1 VVSGPPFVPV
11 IATSRRVLP
20 LAGFAG
26 PRRPFPF
33 EVLEMPVADLS
44 LVLEASD
51 FESSGA
57 GLDLGGAILDG
68 WTAVS
73 LANISWVSC

>member
-1 VVSGPPFVPV
+1 
-11 IATSRRVLP
+11 
-20 LAGFAG
+20 
-26 PRRPFPF
+26 
-33 EVLEMPVADLS
+33 MPVADLS